1 MPGFRPVDPK
11 QSFPELE
18 RRVLARWRERDVF
31 ARSLANR
38 EDAEVWSFYE
48 GPPTANGKPGSHHV
62 LSRVFKDVYPRYRT
76 MRGYRVPRKAGW
88 DCHGLP
94 VELEVEKRLG
104 ISSKGEIEE
113 YGIAEFNQRCR
124 ESVFEYVEEWNRL
137 TERIGFWIDLDDPYV
152 TLDNEYIESVWWSL
166 RKLWDDERLYEGH
179 KVVPYC
185 PRCGTALSSHEVA
198 LGYEDVSDPSIHVR
212 LEYVPSAAGDRPGGA
227 GREAPGEGSSRTA
240 DSDRGAA
247 DDGSAGAEEIGPL
260 QPGDRLLVW
269 TTTPWTLPGNV
280 AVAVGPEIEYVRVRV
295 GDEVLVLAAELVDR
309 VLGRAGHGSGNDAG
323 STPDPSGAG
332 AGHEVLDRFPGSDLV
347 GRGYRGPVFALE
359 DGGPADAFRVLAGDF
374 VTTED
379 GTGLVHIAPAF
390 GEDDYRVAAE
400 NEIFDPTNAHTLYNP
415 VRPDGTFD
423 RRVIGFEGDP
433 VKDPDVTTRL
443 IANLRERG
451 LLFREQV
458 YEHAYPHCW
467 RCATPLIY
475 YAKSSWYV
483 ATSQA
488 RDDLLAN
495 NEQIGWRPEHIK
507 HGRFGKWLES
517 NVDWALSRD
526 RYWGT
531 PLPIWECAAEGCDG
545 RFCAGSVAEL
555 AARARGEVPDDLHRP
570 HIDAVVLDCEDCGG
584 EMRRV
589 ESVIDTWYDS
599 GAMPFAQF
607 HYPFENEQL
616 FAERF
621 PADFICEAIDQTRG
635 WFYTLLAESTLL
647 FGESSYRNC
656 VCLGLILD
664 PEGQKMS
671 KSKGNVV
678 EPWEVIEAH
687 GADAFRWYYLTAQQ
701 PWSGYRFSV
710 DTVGES
716 VRQFL
721 LTLWNTYS
729 FWVLYANAE
738 GLTPADFPVRIAH
751 KDLPAAPGRGSE
763 GGSISDPSAL
773 TGAEEAAVYG
783 DLDRWV
789 LSRLQATVAT
799 VREQMDEFDC
809 TAAGRAIAEFVEQL
823 SNWYVRLS
831 RRRFWDGDRAA
842 FATLRHCLLE
852 TAAMLAPFTPFLADE
867 IHLNLTIGADPG
879 ADGTKTHAI
888 GGESAHRPPEELSV
902 HLRDFPEP
910 DPALADPELEAAMEA
925 VRLTV
930 ELGRAARAQ
939 ARVKMRQP
947 LRRAV
952 IVASDAEREAISARA
967 GLVEAELNV
976 KQLDFVAEESELVSY
991 AVKPN
996 YRSLGPRFGKR
1007 MPQVAAAVAALD
1019 PVHVAA
1025 VMAEGGQ
1032 VGIAIDGDEHAL
1044 GADEVTLSLQPLEG
1058 YEVEA
1063 EAGHAV
1069 ALQLE
1074 LDDELRR
1081 EGLAREIVHAV
1092 QNARKE
1098 AGLEITDRIELS
1110 LGGDE
1115 ELLAAA
1121 RAHED
1126 YIVGEVLAT
1135 AIAYDAADGTTA
1147 KLDGRELSISLKRS

>member
-1 MPGFRPVDPK
+1 MPGFHPVDPR

-18 RRVLARWRERDVF
+18 ERVLARWRERDVF

-38 EDAEVWSFYE
+38 DGAEVWSFYE
-48 GPPTANGKPGSHHV
+48 GPPTANGRPGSHHV

-94 VELEVEKRLG
+94 VELEVEKQLG
-104 ISSKGEIEE
+104 IGSKQEIEE

-124 ESVFEYVEEWNRL
+124 DSVFEYVEEWNRL

-152 TLDNEYIESVWWSL
+152 TLENEYIESVWWSL

-198 LGYEDVSDPSIHVR
+198 LGYQDVEDPSIYVR
-212 LEYVPSAAGDRPGGA
+212 FPLLDGD
-227 GREAPGEGSSRTA
+227 GES
-240 DSDRGAA
+240 
-247 DDGSAGAEEIGPL
+247 
-260 QPGDRLLVW
+260 LLVW
-269 TTTPWTLPGNV
+269 TTTPWTLPGNEAV
-280 AVAVGPEIEYVRVRV
+280 AVAPGVTYVRA
-295 GDEVLVLAAELVDR
+295 EVEGETLILAEALVER
-309 VLGRAGHGSGNDAG
+309 VLGEGAEIAG
-323 STPDPSGAG
+323 
-332 AGHEVLDRFPGSDLV
+332 RFPGSELV
-347 GRGYRGPVFALE
+347 GRQYKGPVFALGDRE
-359 DGGPADAFRVLAGDF
+359 PGGYPVVAGDF

-400 NEIFDPTNAHTLYNP
+400 NGIFDPTDHASLYNP
-415 VRPDGTFD
+415 VGLDGHFD
-423 RRVIGFEGDP
+423 RRVVGFEGKF
-433 VKDPDVTTRL
+433 VKDPEVTAAL
-443 IANLRERG
+443 IDDLRERG

-467 RCATPLIY
+467 RCGTPLLY
-475 YAKSSWYV
+475 YAKSSWYI

-488 RDDLLAN
+488 RERLLAN
-495 NEQIGWRPEHIK
+495 NEEIGWHPEHIK
-507 HGRFGKWLES
+507 HGRFGKWLEN

-531 PLPIWECAAEGCDG
+531 PLPIWECSGAGCDG

-555 AARARGEVPDDLHRP
+555 RERAGGEVPDDLHRP
-570 HIDAVVLDCEDCGG
+570 YIDEVKVECERCGG

-607 HYPFENEQL
+607 HYPFENEEL
-616 FAERF
+616 FEERF

-647 FGESSYRNC
+647 FDTSSYRNC

-678 EPWEVIEAH
+678 EPWDVIAAH
-687 GADAFRWYYLTAQQ
+687 GADAIRWYYLTAQQ

-710 DTVGES
+710 ETVGES

-738 GLTPADFPVRIAH
+738 NLGPSDFQEPSSN
-751 KDLPAAPGRGSE
+751 LPAYMAGNDKLDGE
-763 GGSISDPSAL
+763 G
-773 TGAEEAAVYG
+773 TGD
-783 DLDRWV
+783 DLDRWAM
-789 LSRLQATVAT
+789 SRLQATVAS
-799 VREQMDEFDC
+799 VREHMDGFDC
-809 TAAGRAIAEFVEQL
+809 TAAGREIAEFVEEL

-831 RRRFWDGDRAA
+831 RRRFWEGDRAA

-852 TAAMLAPFTPFLADE
+852 TAALLAPFTPFLADE
-867 IHLNLTIGADPG
+867 IHLNLA
-879 ADGTKTHAI
+879 
-888 GGESAHRPPEELSV
+888 GGEAEALGELPDSV
-902 HLRDFPEP
+902 HLRDFPRP
-910 DPALADPELEAAMEA
+910 DPALADPELEAAMAA

-930 ELGRAARAQ
+930 ELGRTARAQ
-939 ARVKMRQP
+939 AKAKVRQP

-952 IVASDAEREAISARA
+952 IVANDAEREAISASA
-967 GLVEAELNV
+967 DLVKAELNV
-976 KQLDFVAEESELVSY
+976 KELDFVTEEAELVSY

-996 YRSLGPRFGKR
+996 YRALGPRFGKR
-1007 MPQVAAAVAALD
+1007 MPQVAAAVEALD

-1025 VMAEGGQ
+1025 VMADGGQ
-1032 VGIAIDGDEHAL
+1032 VGINIDGDEHTI
-1044 GADEVTLSLQPLEG
+1044 GAEEVSLSLQPLDG

-1098 AGLEITDRIELS
+1098 AGLEITDRIELN
-1110 LGGDE
+1110 LGGDP
-1115 ELLAAA
+1115 ELIEAA
-1121 RAHED
+1121 RAHEP
-1126 YIVGEVLAT
+1126 YVTGEVLAT
-1135 AIAYDAADGTTA
+1135 SVAYDAANGVTT
-1147 KLDGRELSISLKRS
+1147 KLDGQELRIGVTRA

>member
-1 MPGFRPVDPK
+1 MPGFRPVDTK

-18 RRVLARWRERDVF
+18 ERVLERWRQREVF
-31 ARSLANR
+31 KRSLAQR
-38 EDAEVWSFYE
+38 EDAPPWNFYE
-48 GPPTANGKPGSHHV
+48 GPPTANGRPGSHHV
-62 LSRVFKDVYPRYRT
+62 FARVFKDVYPRYRS
-76 MRGYRVPRKAGW
+76 MCGYRVPRKAGW

-94 VELEVEKRLG
+94 VEIEVEKQLG
-104 ISSKGEIEE
+104 IASKQEIED
-113 YGIAEFNQRCR
+113 YGIDRFNQRCR

-137 TERIGFWIDLDDPYV
+137 TERIGFWVDLDDPYV
-152 TLDNEYIESVWWSL
+152 TLDDDYIESVWWSL
-166 RKLWDDERLYEGH
+166 RKLWDEERLYEGH

-198 LGYEDVSDPSIHVR
+198 LGYQDVEDPSIYVR
-212 LEYVPSAAGDRPGGA
+212 FPLLG
-227 GREAPGEGSSRTA
+227 
-240 DSDRGAA
+240 
-247 DDGSAGAEEIGPL
+247 DDGSEVGESM
-260 QPGDRLLVW
+260 LVW

-280 AVAVGPEIEYVRVRV
+280 AVAVAPKVTYVKARC
-295 GDEVLVLAAELVDR
+295 GGETLVLAEPLLER
-309 VLGRAGHGSGNDAG
+309 VLGEEV
-323 STPDPSGAG
+323 
-332 AGHEVLDRFPGSDLV
+332 EVLERLSGSELV
-347 GRGYRGPVFALE
+347 GRRYKGPIFELAE
-359 DGGPADAFRVLAGDF
+359 EPANAFRVVAGDF

-390 GEDDYRVAAE
+390 GEDDFEVAAE
-400 NEIFDPTNAHTLYNP
+400 NGIFDKTVAATLFNP
-415 VRPDGTFD
+415 VNLEGRFD
-423 RRVIGFEGDP
+423 RRVSGLEGQF
-433 VKDPDVTTRL
+433 VKAPEVTRAL
-443 IANLRERG
+443 IADLEARG

-467 RCATPLIY
+467 RCGTPLLY
-475 YAKSSWYV
+475 YAKSSWYI
-483 ATSQA
+483 ATSQV
-488 RDDLLAN
+488 RDRLLAN
-495 NEQIGWRPEHIK
+495 NETIGWHPEHIK
-507 HGRFGKWLES
+507 SGRFGKWLEN

-531 PLPIWECAAEGCDG
+531 PLPIWRCTHGECTELY
-545 RFCAGSVAEL
+545 CAGSVAEL
-555 AARARGEVPDDLHRP
+555 RERAKGAVPDDLHRP
-570 HIDAVVLDCEDCGG
+570 YIDEVVLECGGCGG
-584 EMRRV
+584 EMHRV
-589 ESVIDTWYDS
+589 KSVIDTWYDS
-599 GAMPFAQF
+599 GAMPFAQL
-607 HYPFENEQL
+607 HYPFENEEL
-616 FAERF
+616 FEQRF

-647 FGESSYRNC
+647 FDQSSYRNC

-678 EPWEVIEAH
+678 EPWDVISTH

-710 DTVGES
+710 EAVGES

-738 GLTPADFPVRIAH
+738 NLGPADFADETPTSRFVATGEAKREVS
-751 KDLPAAPGRGSE
+751 PGE
-763 GGSISDPSAL
+763 GM
-773 TGAEEAAVYG
+773 E
-783 DLDRWV
+783 DLDRWA
-789 LSRLQATVAT
+789 LSRLQATIAA
-799 VREQMDEFDC
+799 VRGRMDDFDC
-809 TAAGRAIAEFVEQL
+809 TAAGRAIAEYVEEL

-831 RRRFWDGDRAA
+831 RRRFWEGDRAA

-852 TAAMLAPFTPFLADE
+852 VAALLAPFTPFLADE
-867 IHLNLTIGADPG
+867 IHLNLS
-879 ADGTKTHAI
+879 
-888 GGESAHRPPEELSV
+888 GGEREELGDGPDSV

-910 DPALADPELEAAMEA
+910 DPELADPELEAGMEA

-939 ARVKMRQP
+939 AKAKMRQP

-952 IVASDAEREAISARA
+952 IVANDSERAAIEARA
-967 GLVEAELNV
+967 DLITAELNV
-976 KQLDFVAEESELVSY
+976 KELDFVSEEADLVSY

-1007 MPQVAAAVAALD
+1007 MPQVAAAVEALD
-1019 PVHVAA
+1019 PAHVAA
-1025 VMAEGGQ
+1025 VMADGGE
-1032 VGIAIDGDEHAL
+1032 VGISIDGDDHTIGPE
-1044 GADEVTLSLQPLEG
+1044 EVTLALQPLEG

-1092 QNARKE
+1092 QNARKA
-1098 AGLEITDRIELS
+1098 AGLDISDRIDLA
-1110 LGGDE
+1110 LDGDE
-1115 ELLAAA
+1115 ELIAAA
-1121 RAHED
+1121 REHEP
-1126 YIVGEVLAT
+1126 YIATEVLA
-1135 AIAYDAADGTTA
+1135 ISVSYDATVTA
-1147 KLDGRELSISLKRS
+1147 PVRVDGRDLRIGVTKI

>member
-18 RRVLARWRERDVF
+18 ERVLARWRERDVF
-31 ARSLANR
+31 HRSLANR
-38 EDAEVWSFYE
+38 EGAEIWSFYE
-48 GPPTANGKPGSHHV
+48 GPPTANGRPHSGHV

-166 RKLWDDERLYEGH
+166 AQLWEKDLLYEGH

-198 LGYEDVSDPSIHVR
+198 LGYEDVEDPSIFIKIP
-212 LEYVPSAAGDRPGGA
+212 LISSAPATPKESDMDSASLPRPGMSGQ
-227 GREAPGEGSSRTA
+227 EY
-240 DSDRGAA
+240 
-247 DDGSAGAEEIGPL
+247 
-260 QPGDRLLVW
+260 LLVW

-280 AVAVGPEIEYVRVRV
+280 AVAVAPDVTYVRARV
-295 GDEVLVLAAELVDR
+295 EGETLILAEPLVER
-309 VLGRAGHGSGNDAG
+309 VLGE
-323 STPDPSGAG
+323 GA
-332 AGHEVLDRFPGSDLV
+332 EIVDQLRGSDLV
-347 GRGYRGPVFALE
+347 GRTYEGPVFNLS
-359 DGGPADAFRVLAGDF
+359 DRPDSPYPVVAGEF

-390 GEDDYRVAAE
+390 GEDDYAVAAE
-400 NEIFDPTNAHTLYNP
+400 NGIFDPTEHGTLYNP
-415 VRPDGTFD
+415 VEPDGAFTD
-423 RRVIGFEGDP
+423 QVTGFEGRF
-433 VKDPDVTTRL
+433 VKDPEVTRAL
-443 IANLRERG
+443 IDDLAARG
-451 LLFREQV
+451 RLFREQV

-467 RCATPLIY
+467 RCGTPLLY
-475 YAKSSWYV
+475 YAKSSWYI
-483 ATSQA
+483 ATSRA

-495 NEQIGWRPEHIK
+495 NEQIGWHPEHIK
-507 HGRFGKWLES
+507 HGRFGKWLEG

-531 PLPIWECAAEGCDG
+531 PLPIWECSVPGCEG

-555 AARARGEVPDDLHRP
+555 RERAGGEVPDDLHRP
-570 HIDAVVLDCEDCGG
+570 YIDAVTVECERCGG

-607 HYPFENEQL
+607 HYPFENEEL

-647 FGESSYRNC
+647 FDTSSYRNC

-664 PEGQKMS
+664 LEGQKMS

-678 EPWEVIEAH
+678 EPWDVIAAH
-687 GADAFRWYYLTAQQ
+687 GADAFRWYYLTSQQ
-701 PWSGYRFSV
+701 PWSGYHFSV
-710 DTVGES
+710 DAVGES

-738 GLTPADFPVRIAH
+738 NLEPGDFVAPN
-751 KDLPAAPGRGSE
+751 LPPG
-763 GGSISDPSAL
+763 PLVANSA
-773 TGAEEAAVYG
+773 TKGPDE
-783 DLDRWV
+783 LDRWA
-789 LSRLQATVAT
+789 LSRLQATMASVA
-799 VREQMDEFDC
+799 EHMDGFDC
-809 TAAGRAIAEFVEQL
+809 TAAGREIAEFVEEL

-831 RRRFWDGDRAA
+831 RRRFWEGDRAA

-852 TAAMLAPFTPFLADE
+852 TAALLAPFTPFLADE
-867 IHLNLTIGADPG
+867 IHLNLA
-879 ADGTKTHAI
+879 
-888 GGESAHRPPEELSV
+888 GGEAETLGEMPDSV
-902 HLRDFPEP
+902 HLRDFPESST
-910 DPALADPELEAAMEA
+910 ALRDEELEAAMAA

-939 ARVKMRQP
+939 AKAKVRQP
-947 LRRAV
+947 LRKAV
-952 IVASDAEREAISARA
+952 IVANDAERAAIEASA
-967 GLVEAELNV
+967 GLVKAELNV
-976 KQLDFVAEESELVSY
+976 KELDFVAEESELVSY

-1007 MPQVAAAVAALD
+1007 MPQVAAAVEALD

-1025 VMAEGGQ
+1025 VMAEGGE
-1032 VGIAIDGDEHAL
+1032 VGINVDGDEHAIA
-1044 GADEVTLSLQPLEG
+1044 ADEVTLSLQPLEG
-1058 YEVEA
+1058 YQVEA

-1121 RAHED
+1121 RAHEA
-1126 YIVGEVLAT
+1126 YVSGEVLAT
-1135 AIAYDAADGTTA
+1135 SVAYDAPDGVEA
-1147 KLDGRELSISLKRS
+1147 RLDGRELRIAVQRSGASGAQPS

>member
-1 MPGFRPVDPK
+1 MPGFHPVDTR

-18 RRVLARWRERDVF
+18 KRVLERWRERDVF

-38 EDAEVWSFYE
+38 EGAEVWSFYE
-48 GPPTANGKPGSHHV
+48 GPPTANGRPGSHHV

-76 MRGYRVPRKAGW
+76 MSGYRVPRKAGW

-94 VELEVEKRLG
+94 VEIEVEKELG
-104 ISSKGEIEE
+104 IASKHEIEE
-113 YGIAEFNQRCR
+113 YGIDKFNARCR

-137 TERIGFWIDLDDPYV
+137 TERIGFWIDLDDPYR
-152 TLDNEYIESVWWSL
+152 TLDDTYIESVWWSL
-166 RKLWDDERLYEGH
+166 RRLWDEQRLYEGH

-198 LGYEDVSDPSIHVR
+198 LGYQDVEDPSIYVR
-212 LEYVPSAAGDRPGGA
+212 FPLIGEDGGPS
-227 GREAPGEGSSRTA
+227 GES
-240 DSDRGAA
+240 
-247 DDGSAGAEEIGPL
+247 
-260 QPGDRLLVW
+260 LLVW
-269 TTTPWTLPGNV
+269 TTTPWTLPGNEAV
-280 AVAVGPEIEYVRVRV
+280 AVAPDVGYAKARVEGEILILAEA
-295 GDEVLVLAAELVDR
+295 LVEK
-309 VLGRAGHGSGNDAG
+309 VLGEGVEIVERL
-323 STPDPSGAG
+323 SGA
-332 AGHEVLDRFPGSDLV
+332 DLV
-347 GRGYRGPVFALE
+347 GRRYEGPVFELADRE
-359 DGGPADAFRVLAGDF
+359 AGGFPVLAGDF

-390 GEDDYRVAAE
+390 GEDDYAVAAA
-400 NEIFDPTNAHTLYNP
+400 NGIFDPTDHASLYNP
-415 VRPDGTFD
+415 VGLDGRFD
-423 RRVIGFEGDP
+423 RRVRGFEERF
-433 VKDPDVTTRL
+433 VKDPEVTAAL
-443 IANLRERG
+443 IADLERRG

-458 YEHAYPHCW
+458 YEHSYPHCW
-467 RCATPLIY
+467 RCGTPLLY

-483 ATSQA
+483 RTSEA
-488 RDDLLAN
+488 RDRMLAN
-495 NEQIGWRPEHIK
+495 NETIGWHPEHIK
-507 HGRFGKWLES
+507 HGRFGKWLEN

-531 PLPIWECAAEGCDG
+531 PLPIWECAGEDCDG

-555 AARARGEVPDDLHRP
+555 RERARGEVPEDLHRP
-570 HIDAVVLDCEDCGG
+570 YIDEVVLDCAECGG

-607 HYPFENEQL
+607 HYPFENEEL

-621 PADFICEAIDQTRG
+621 PADYICEAIDQTRG

-647 FGESSYRNC
+647 FDTSSYRNC

-678 EPWEVIEAH
+678 DPWDVISAH

-701 PWSGYRFSV
+701 PWAGYRFSV

-738 GLTPADFPVRIAH
+738 GLGPADFPPPA
-751 KDLPAAPGRGSE
+751 DLRSQLF
-763 GGSISDPSAL
+763 SDSGNNYDL
-773 TGAEEAAVYG
+773 D
-783 DLDRWV
+783 DLDRHA
-789 LSRLQATVAT
+789 LSRLQATIAT
-799 VREQMDEFDC
+799 VRECMDDFDC
-809 TAAGRAIAEFVEQL
+809 TAAGQAIAEFVEEL

-831 RRRFWDGDRAA
+831 RRRFWEGDRAA

-867 IHLNLTIGADPG
+867 IHLNLA
-879 ADGTKTHAI
+879 
-888 GGESAHRPPEELSV
+888 GGEGEELGGLPDSV
-902 HLRDFPEP
+902 HLRDFPEV
-910 DPALADPELEAAMEA
+910 DAALADPELETAMAA
-925 VRLTV
+925 VRQTV

-939 ARVKMRQP
+939 AKAKVRQP

-952 IVASDAEREAISARA
+952 IVANEEERAAIANLGAEIVR
-967 GLVEAELNV
+967 AELNV
-976 KQLDFVAEESELVSY
+976 KELDFVDDEADLVSY
-991 AVKPN
+991 TVKPN

-1007 MPQVAAAVAALD
+1007 MPQVAAAVEALD
-1019 PVHVAA
+1019 PAHVAR
-1025 VMAEGGQ
+1025 VIGDGGQ
-1032 VGIAIDGDEHAL
+1032 VGINVEGDEHTLAIE
-1044 GADEVTLSLQPLEG
+1044 DVTLALQPLEG

-1063 EAGHAV
+1063 ESGHAV

-1092 QNARKE
+1092 QNARKA
-1098 AGLEITDRIELS
+1098 AGLEITDRIDLA
-1110 LGGDE
+1110 LAGDPD
-1115 ELLAAA
+1115 LLDAA
-1121 RAHED
+1121 REHEP
-1126 YIVGEVLAT
+1126 YLSGEVLAT
-1135 AIAYDAADGTTA
+1135 SIAYDGDAAAAADVTA
-1147 KLDGRELSISLKRS
+1147 TIDGHELSIGVRRAGL

>member
-1 MPGFRPVDPK
+1 MPGFRPVDPR

-18 RRVLARWRERDVF
+18 EQVLARWRERDVF
-31 ARSLANR
+31 NRSLADR
-38 EDAEVWSFYE
+38 EGAEVWSFYE
-48 GPPTANGKPGSHHV
+48 GPPTANGRPGSHHV
-62 LSRVFKDVYPRYRT
+62 LARVFKDVYPRYRS
-76 MRGYRVPRKAGW
+76 MCGYRVPRKAGW

-94 VELEVEKRLG
+94 VELEVEKELG
-104 ISSKGEIEE
+104 ISSKQEIEE

-137 TERIGFWIDLDDPYV
+137 TERIGCWIDLDDPYV
-152 TLDNEYIESVWWSL
+152 TLENDYIESVWWSL
-166 RKLWDDERLYEGH
+166 RRLWDEERLYEGH

-198 LGYEDVSDPSIHVR
+198 AGYEDVEDPSIFIKIP
-212 LEYVPSAAGDRPGGA
+212 LVPSGA
-227 GREAPGEGSSRTA
+227 PAAPGHGSEGGSISDSSA
-240 DSDRGAA
+240 L
-247 DDGSAGAEEIGPL
+247 AGAEEAAEF
-260 QPGDRLLVW
+260 LLIW
-269 TTTPWTLPGNV
+269 TTTPWTLPGNEAV
-280 AVAVGPEIEYVRVRV
+280 AVAPDVTYVKAKV
-295 GDEVLVLAAELVDR
+295 GDEILILAEPLVER
-309 VLGRAGHGSGNDAG
+309 VLGEGV
-323 STPDPSGAG
+323 
-332 AGHEVLDRFPGSDLV
+332 EILDRLPGEELA
-347 GRGYRGPVFALE
+347 GRRYEGPVFALDDRPRGE
-359 DGGPADAFRVLAGDF
+359 RPVIAGSF

-390 GEDDYRVAAE
+390 GEDDYSVAAE
-400 NEIFDPTNAHTLYNP
+400 NGIFDPTEHGTLYNP

-423 RRVIGFEGDP
+423 RRVVGFEGRF
-433 VKDPDVTTRL
+433 VKDPEVTRAL
-443 IANLRERG
+443 IDNLRERG

-467 RCATPLIY
+467 RCGTPLLY

-483 ATSQA
+483 ATSRA
-488 RDDLLAN
+488 REELLAN
-495 NEQIGWRPEHIK
+495 NDEIGWHPEHIK
-507 HGRFGKWLES
+507 HGRFGKWLEN

-531 PLPIWECAAEGCDG
+531 PLPIWECAGEDCDG
-545 RFCAGSVAEL
+545 RFCAGSIAEL
-555 AARARGEVPDDLHRP
+555 RERARGEVPDDLHRP
-570 HIDAVVLDCEDCGG
+570 YIDEVTLECERCGG

-607 HYPFENEQL
+607 HYPFENEEQ

-621 PADFICEAIDQTRG
+621 PADFVCEGLDQTRG

-647 FGESSYRNC
+647 FDTSSYRNC

-678 EPWEVIEAH
+678 EPWDVISTH

-701 PWSGYRFSV
+701 PWSGYRFSI

-738 GLTPADFPVRIAH
+738 DLTPADF
-751 KDLPAAPGRGSE
+751 RGTPE
-763 GGSISDPSAL
+763 P
-773 TGAEEAAVYG
+773 TE
-783 DLDRWV
+783 DLDRWA
-789 LSRLQATVAT
+789 LSRLQATTAS
-799 VREQMDEFDC
+799 VREHMDGFDC
-809 TAAGRAIAEFVEQL
+809 TAAGREIAAFVEEL

-831 RRRFWDGDRAA
+831 RRRFWEGDRAA

-852 TAAMLAPFTPFLADE
+852 TAALLAPFTPFLADE
-867 IHLNLTIGADPG
+867 IHLNLA
-879 ADGTKTHAI
+879 
-888 GGESAHRPPEELSV
+888 GGEGEDLGELPDSV
-902 HLRDFPEP
+902 HLRDFPVPEA
-910 DPALADPELEAAMEA
+910 ALADRALEEAMEA

-939 ARVKMRQP
+939 AKAKVRQP

-952 IVASDAEREAISARA
+952 IVANDVEREAISARA
-967 GLVEAELNV
+967 DLVRSELNV
-976 KQLDFVAEESELVSY
+976 KELDFVTEEAELVSY

-996 YRSLGPRFGKR
+996 YRALGPRFGKR
-1007 MPQVAAAVAALD
+1007 MPQVAAAVEALD
-1019 PVHVAA
+1019 PVHVAR
-1025 VMAEGGQ
+1025 VMEDGGQ
-1032 VGIAIDGDEHAL
+1032 VGIHIDGDEHTIAP
-1044 GADEVTLSLQPLEG
+1044 DEVTLALQPLEG

-1081 EGLAREIVHAV
+1081 EGFAREIVHAV

-1098 AGLEITDRIELS
+1098 AGLEITDRIELA
-1110 LGGDE
+1110 LGGDDD
-1115 ELLAAA
+1115 LLEAA
-1121 RAHED
+1121 REYQPYLA
-1126 YIVGEVLAT
+1126 GEVLAT
-1135 AIAYDAADGTTA
+1135 SVAYEAADGVTSSI
-1147 KLDGRELSISLKRS
+1147 DGRELRIAVTPTGRAVT

>member
-1 MPGFRPVDPK
+1 MPGFRAVDPR

-18 RRVLARWRERDVF
+18 ERVLARWRERDVF

-38 EDAEVWSFYE
+38 EGAEVWSFYE
-48 GPPTANGKPGSHHV
+48 GPPTANGRPGSHHV
-62 LSRVFKDVYPRYRT
+62 LSRAFKDVYPRYRT

-94 VELEVEKRLG
+94 VELEVEKQLG
-104 ISSKGEIEE
+104 ISSKQEIEE

-137 TERIGFWIDLDDPYV
+137 TERIGFWIDLDHPYV
-152 TLDNEYIESVWWSL
+152 TLEDDYIESVWWSL
-166 RKLWDDERLYEGH
+166 RRLWDEDRLYEGH

-198 LGYEDVSDPSIHVR
+198 VGYEDVSDPSI
-212 LEYVPSAAGDRPGGA
+212 YVKLPLLA
-227 GREAPGEGSSRTA
+227 E
-240 DSDRGAA
+240 GAA
-247 DDGSAGAEEIGPL
+247 EY
-260 QPGDRLLVW
+260 LLIW

-280 AVAVGPEIEYVRVRV
+280 AVAVAPDVKYVKARVQGEILILAEA
-295 GDEVLVLAAELVDR
+295 LVER
-309 VLGRAGHGSGNDAG
+309 VLGEGVEVVESFFGS
-323 STPDPSGAG
+323 
-332 AGHEVLDRFPGSDLV
+332 ELV
-347 GRGYRGPVFALE
+347 GATYRGPVFELT
-359 DGGPADAFRVLAGDF
+359 DRPSGRFPVIAGDF

-390 GEDDYRVAAE
+390 GEDDFEAAAAAR
-400 NEIFDPTNAHTLYNP
+400 IFDPSKGGLGTLYNP
-415 VRPDGTFD
+415 VRPDGTFSTQ
-423 RRVIGFEGDP
+423 VVGFEGRF
-433 VKDPDVTTRL
+433 VKDPEVTRRL
-443 IANLRERG
+443 IDDLGERG

-467 RCATPLIY
+467 RCGTPLLY
-475 YAKSSWYV
+475 YAKASWYV
-483 ATSQA
+483 RTSEV
-488 RDDLLAN
+488 RDRLLAN
-495 NEQIGWRPEHIK
+495 NEEIGWHPEHIK
-507 HGRFGKWLES
+507 HGRFGKWLEN

-531 PLPIWECAAEGCDG
+531 PLPIWRCTDRICSNL
-545 RFCAGSVAEL
+545 FCAGSVEEL
-555 AARARGEVPDDLHRP
+555 RERARGEMPEDLHRP
-570 HIDAVVLDCEDCGG
+570 FIDEVTLDCEECGG

-607 HYPFENEQL
+607 HYPFENEEL
-616 FAERF
+616 FEEHF

-647 FGESSYRNC
+647 FDTSSYRNC

-664 PEGQKMS
+664 PDGQKMS
-671 KSKGNVV
+671 KSKGNVI
-678 EPWEVIEAH
+678 EPWDVISAH

-701 PWSGYRFSV
+701 PWSDYRFSV

-738 GLTPADFPVRIAH
+738 NLTPGDF
-751 KDLPAAPGRGSE
+751 AAYTAAS
-763 GGSISDPSAL
+763 SASA
-773 TGAEEAAVYG
+773 TAEESDMDPPLLPRPGAAG
-783 DLDRWV
+783 QDLDRWV
-789 LSRLQATVAT
+789 LSRLQGTIET
-799 VREQMDEFDC
+799 VRERMDAFDC
-809 TAAGRAIAEFVEQL
+809 TAAGRAIADYVEQL

-831 RRRFWDGDRAA
+831 RRRFWEGDRAA

-852 TAAMLAPFTPFLADE
+852 TAALLAPFTPFLADE
-867 IHLNLTIGADPG
+867 IHLNLA
-879 ADGTKTHAI
+879 
-888 GGESAHRPPEELSV
+888 GGEAEELGDRLDSV

-939 ARVKMRQP
+939 AKAKVRQP

-952 IVASDAEREAISARA
+952 IVANDAEREAISARA
-967 GLVEAELNV
+967 KLVKAELNV
-976 KQLDFVAEESELVSY
+976 KELDFVTEEAELVSY

-996 YRSLGPRFGKR
+996 YRALGPRFGKR

-1019 PVHVAA
+1019 PRRVAE
-1025 VMAEGGQ
+1025 VMADGGQ
-1032 VGIAIDGDEHAL
+1032 VGINVEGDEHTI
-1044 GADEVTLSLQPLEG
+1044 GADEVTLALQPLEG

-1092 QNARKE
+1092 QNARKD
-1098 AGLEITDRIELS
+1098 AGLEITDRIELA

-1115 ELLAAA
+1115 QLLVAA
-1121 RAHED
+1121 RAHEE
-1126 YIVGEVLAT
+1126 YVSGEVLAT
-1135 AIAYDAADGTTA
+1135 SVAYDVTSDTTA
-1147 KLDGRELSISLKRS
+1147 TTAIDGYELRIGLTRPGRS

>member
-1 MPGFRPVDPK
+1 MPGFKPVDTR

-18 RRVLARWRERDVF
+18 ERVLERWREREVF
-31 ARSLANR
+31 RRSLDAR
-38 EDAEVWSFYE
+38 EGAEVWSFYE
-48 GPPTANGKPGSHHV
+48 GPPTANGRPGSHHV
-62 LSRVFKDVYPRYRT
+62 LARVFKDVYPRYRS
-76 MRGYRVPRKAGW
+76 MCGYRVPRKAGW

-94 VELEVEKRLG
+94 VEIEVEKQLG
-104 ISSKGEIEE
+104 IGSKQEIEE
-113 YGIAEFNQRCR
+113 YGIAEFNARCR
-124 ESVFEYVEEWNRL
+124 ASVFEYVEEWNRL

-152 TLDNEYIESVWWSL
+152 TLENSYIESVWWSL
-166 RKLWDDERLYEGH
+166 RRLWDEERLYEGH

-198 LGYEDVSDPSIHVR
+198 LGYEDVEDPSIYVR
-212 LEYVPSAAGDRPGGA
+212 FPLLGEDGGEAG
-227 GREAPGEGSSRTA
+227 ES
-240 DSDRGAA
+240 
-247 DDGSAGAEEIGPL
+247 
-260 QPGDRLLVW
+260 LLVW

-280 AVAVGPEIEYVRVRV
+280 AVAVAPEVAYVKARVE
-295 GDEVLVLAAELVDR
+295 DEVLVLAEPLAEK
-309 VLGRAGHGSGNDAG
+309 VLGEGVEIVGRVKGS
-323 STPDPSGAG
+323 
-332 AGHEVLDRFPGSDLV
+332 ELV
-347 GRGYRGPVFALE
+347 GRNYEGPVFKLNDRE
-359 DGGPADAFRVLAGDF
+359 PGGSRVIAGEF

-390 GEDDYRVAAE
+390 GEDDYAAAAA
-400 NEIFDPTNAHTLYNP
+400 NGIFDPTSHGTLYNP
-415 VRPDGTFD
+415 VKPDGTFD
-423 RRVIGFEGDP
+423 NRVIGFEGRF
-433 VKDPDVTTRL
+433 VKDPETTAAL
-443 IANLRERG
+443 IADLRERG

-467 RCATPLIY
+467 RCGTPLLY

-483 ATSQA
+483 ATSKS
-488 RDDLLAN
+488 RDALLAN
-495 NEQIGWRPEHIK
+495 NEAIGWHPEHIK
-507 HGRFGKWLES
+507 HGRFGKWLEG

-531 PLPIWECAAEGCDG
+531 PLPIWECAAPGCDG

-555 AARARGEVPDDLHRP
+555 RERCGGEVPDDLHRP
-570 HIDAVVLDCEDCGG
+570 YIDEVTVSCERCGG

-599 GAMPFAQF
+599 GAMPFAQS
-607 HYPFENEQL
+607 HYPFENEAE

-678 EPWEVIEAH
+678 EPWDVIAAH
-687 GADAFRWYYLTAQQ
+687 GADAFRWYYLTSQQ

-710 DTVGES
+710 ETVGES

-738 GLTPADFPVRIAH
+738 GLTPT
-751 KDLPAAPGRGSE
+751 
-763 GGSISDPSAL
+763 DPSL
-773 TGAEEAAVYG
+773 TLSFLSNSDDNDKVSGLE
-783 DLDRWV
+783 DLDRWA
-789 LSRLQATVAT
+789 LSRLQGTVAT
-799 VREQMDEFDC
+799 VRERMDEFDC

-831 RRRFWDGDRAA
+831 RRRFWEGDRAA

-852 TAAMLAPFTPFLADE
+852 TAALLAPFTPFLAEE
-867 IHLNLTIGADPG
+867 IHLNLA
-879 ADGTKTHAI
+879 
-888 GGESAHRPPEELSV
+888 GGEAEDLGGLPDSV

-910 DPALADPELEAAMEA
+910 DAALADPELEAAMEA

-939 ARVKMRQP
+939 AKAKVRQP

-952 IVASDAEREAISARA
+952 IVANDAEREAISARA
-967 GLVEAELNV
+967 ELVRAELNV
-976 KQLDFVAEESELVSY
+976 KELDFVEEESELVSY

-996 YRSLGPRFGKR
+996 YRALGPRFGKR
-1007 MPQVAAAVAALD
+1007 MPQVAAAVEALD
-1019 PVHVAA
+1019 PAHVAR
-1025 VMAEGGQ
+1025 VMADGGQ
-1032 VGIAIDGDEHAL
+1032 VGINVDGDEHTI
-1044 GADEVTLSLQPLEG
+1044 GVEEVSLALQPLEG

-1074 LDDELRR
+1074 LDDDLRR

-1092 QNARKE
+1092 QNARKQ
-1098 AGLEITDRIELS
+1098 AGLEITDRIQLA

-1115 ELLAAA
+1115 ELLQAA

-1126 YIVGEVLAT
+1126 YLSGEVLAT
-1135 AIAYDAADGTTA
+1135 TVAYDAGDGVTA
-1147 KLDGRELSISLKRS
+1147 KLDGKDLRIAVQRSDPR

>member
-1 MPGFRPVDPK
+1 MPGFRPVDTK

-18 RRVLARWRERDVF
+18 ERILERWRERDVF
-31 ARSLANR
+31 NRSLAKRDGAQIWN
-38 EDAEVWSFYE
+38 FYE
-48 GPPTANGKPGSHHV
+48 GPPTANGRPGSHHV
-62 LSRVFKDVYPRYRT
+62 LARVFKDVYPRYRS
-76 MRGYRVPRKAGW
+76 MCGYRVPRKAGW

-94 VELEVEKRLG
+94 VEIEVEKQLG
-104 ISSKGEIEE
+104 IASKQEIEE
-113 YGIAEFNQRCR
+113 YGIDKFNARCR

-152 TLDNEYIESVWWSL
+152 TLDDDYIESVWWSL
-166 RKLWDDERLYEGH
+166 KQLWEKGRLYEGH

-198 LGYEDVSDPSIHVR
+198 LGYKDVEDPSIYVR
-212 LEYVPSAAGDRPGGA
+212 FPLLGQ
-227 GREAPGEGSSRTA
+227 
-240 DSDRGAA
+240 
-247 DDGSAGAEEIGPL
+247 DGSETGES
-260 QPGDRLLVW
+260 LLVW

-280 AVAVGPEIEYVRVRV
+280 AVAVAPEITYVKARV
-295 GDEVLVLAAELVDR
+295 GEETLILAESLLEK
-309 VLGRAGHGSGNDAG
+309 VLGDGVEIVER
-323 STPDPSGAG
+323 
-332 AGHEVLDRFPGSDLV
+332 LPGSDLV
-347 GRGYRGPVFALE
+347 GARYRGPVFDLA
-359 DGGPADAFRVLAGDF
+359 DGGPAKAFRVLAGDF

-400 NEIFDPTNAHTLYNP
+400 NGIFDPTVQGTLYNP
-415 VRPDGTFD
+415 VGLDGKFNQ
-423 RRVIGFEGDP
+423 RVSGFEGRF
-433 VKDPDVTTRL
+433 VKDSEITRAL
-443 IANLRERG
+443 IDDLEQRG

-458 YEHAYPHCW
+458 YEHSYPHCW
-467 RCATPLIY
+467 RCGTPLLY

-483 ATSQA
+483 ATSQV
-488 RDDLLAN
+488 RDQLLAN
-495 NEQIGWRPEHIK
+495 NETIGWHPEHIK
-507 HGRFGKWLES
+507 SGRFGKWLEN

-531 PLPIWECAAEGCDG
+531 PLPIWECTGEDCDG

-555 AARARGEVPDDLHRP
+555 RERAAGEVPDDLHRP
-570 HIDAVVLDCEDCGG
+570 YIDEVTVKCERCGG
-584 EMRRV
+584 AMRRV

-599 GAMPFAQF
+599 GAMPFAQL
-607 HYPFENEQL
+607 HYPFENEEL
-616 FAERF
+616 FKERF

-647 FGESSYRNC
+647 FDTSSYRNC

-678 EPWEVIEAH
+678 EPWDVISAH

-738 GLTPADFPVRIAH
+738 DLGPGDFE
-751 KDLPAAPGRGSE
+751 AAP
-763 GGSISDPSAL
+763 
-773 TGAEEAAVYG
+773 EATD
-783 DLDRWV
+783 DLDRWA
-789 LSRLQATVAT
+789 LSRLQATVTT
-799 VREQMDEFDC
+799 VREHMDEFDC
-809 TAAGRAIAEFVEQL
+809 TTAGRAIADYVEEL

-831 RRRFWDGDRAA
+831 RRRFWEGDRAA

-852 TAAMLAPFTPFLADE
+852 VAALLAPFTPFLAEE
-867 IHLNLTIGADPG
+867 IHLNLAGGIG
-879 ADGTKTHAI
+879 
-888 GGESAHRPPEELSV
+888 EELGELPDSV
-902 HLRDFPEP
+902 HLRNFPEP
-910 DPALADPELEAAMEA
+910 DAALVDADLEAAMEA

-939 ARVKMRQP
+939 AKAKMRQP

-952 IVASDAEREAISARA
+952 IVANDVERAAISARA
-967 GLVEAELNV
+967 DLVTAELNV
-976 KQLDFVAEESELVSY
+976 KELDFVSEEADLVSY

-1007 MPQVAAAVAALD
+1007 MPRVAAAVEALD
-1019 PVHVAA
+1019 PAHVAR
-1025 VMAEGGQ
+1025 VMADGGEI
-1032 VGIAIDGDEHAL
+1032 GINVDGDEHTI
-1044 GADEVTLSLQPLEG
+1044 GPEEVTLALQPLDG

-1074 LDDELRR
+1074 LDDELRC

-1092 QNARKE
+1092 QNARKD
-1098 AGLEITDRIELS
+1098 AGLDISDRIELD
-1110 LGGDE
+1110 LGGAE

-1121 RAHED
+1121 RQHEP
-1126 YIVGEVLAT
+1126 YIAGEVLAT
-1135 AIAYDAADGTTA
+1135 SVAYDAVDGLA
-1147 KLDGRELSISLKRS
+1147 VEIDGLVLRIVVERA

>member
-1 MPGFRPVDPK
+1 MPGFRPVDSK

-18 RRVLARWRERDVF
+18 ERVLARWRERDVF
-31 ARSLANR
+31 RRSLAAR
-38 EDAEVWSFYE
+38 EGGEVWSFYE
-48 GPPTANGKPGSHHV
+48 GPPTANGRPGSHHV
-62 LSRVFKDVYPRYRT
+62 LARVFKDVYPRYRS
-76 MRGYRVPRKAGW
+76 MCGYRVPRKAGW

-94 VELEVEKRLG
+94 VELEVEQQLG
-104 ISSKGEIEE
+104 ISSKQEIEE
-113 YGIAEFNQRCR
+113 YGIAAFNRRCR
-124 ESVFEYVEEWNRL
+124 ESVFEYVEDWNRL

-152 TLDNEYIESVWWSL
+152 TLENDYIESVWWSL
-166 RKLWDDERLYEGH
+166 RRLWDEQRLYEGH

-198 LGYEDVSDPSIHVR
+198 LGYEDVEDPSIYVR
-212 LEYVPSAAGDRPGGA
+212 LSYLPLA
-227 GREAPGEGSSRTA
+227 APGDAAANAAEG
-240 DSDRGAA
+240 
-247 DDGSAGAEEIGPL
+247 GSPPL
-260 QPGDRLLVW
+260 QPGDRLLIW

-280 AVAVGPEIEYVRVRV
+280 AVAVAPEVAYVRARV
-295 GDEVLVLAAELVDR
+295 GDETLVVAEALVDR
-309 VLGRAGHGSGNDAG
+309 ALGE
-323 STPDPSGAG
+323 GA
-332 AGHEVLDRFPGSDLV
+332 EVLDRFPGSELV
-347 GRGYRGPVFALE
+347 GLSYEGPVFALADRE
-359 DGGPADAFRVLAGDF
+359 PGGFPLIAGDF

-390 GEDDYRVAAE
+390 GEDDYAVAVE
-400 NEIFDPTNAHTLYNP
+400 NGIFDPTSHGTLYNP

-423 RRVIGFEGDP
+423 QRVVGFVDRF
-433 VKDPDVTTRL
+433 VKDPEVTTAL
-443 IANLRERG
+443 IADLRDRG

-467 RCATPLIY
+467 RCGTPLLY

-483 ATSQA
+483 ATSRA

-495 NEQIGWRPEHIK
+495 NEQIGWHPEHIK
-507 HGRFGKWLES
+507 HGRFGKWLEN

-531 PLPIWECAAEGCDG
+531 PLPVWECAAAGCEG

-555 AARARGEVPDDLHRP
+555 RDRARGEIPDDLHRP
-570 HIDAVVLDCEDCGG
+570 YIDEVTLDCERCGG

-589 ESVIDTWYDS
+589 ESVIDAWYDS

-607 HYPFENEQL
+607 HYPFENEEQ
-616 FAERF
+616 FERRF

-647 FGESSYRNC
+647 FDAPSYRNC

-671 KSKGNVV
+671 KSRGNVV
-678 EPWEVIEAH
+678 EPWDVISTH
-687 GADAFRWYYLTAQQ
+687 GADAFRWYYLTSQQ
-701 PWSGYRFSV
+701 PWSGYRFSI

-738 GLTPADFPVRIAH
+738 DLGPTDFAADSPLRSHFSSDSQEKCER
-751 KDLPAAPGRGSE
+751 E
-763 GGSISDPSAL
+763 GG
-773 TGAEEAAVYG
+773 TGE
-783 DLDRWV
+783 DLDRWA
-789 LSRLQATVAT
+789 LSRLQATIST
-799 VREQMDEFDC
+799 VRERMDAFDC
-809 TAAGRAIAEFVEQL
+809 TTAGRAIAELVEEL

-831 RRRFWDGDRAA
+831 RRRFWEGDPAA

-867 IHLNLTIGADPG
+867 IHLNLA
-879 ADGTKTHAI
+879 
-888 GGESAHRPPEELSV
+888 GGEAGELGELPDSV
-902 HLRDFPEP
+902 HLRDFPQP
-910 DPALADPELEAAMEA
+910 DPALADPALEAAMEA
-925 VRLTV
+925 VRRTV
-930 ELGRAARAQ
+930 ELGRAARAG
-939 ARVKMRQP
+939 AKAKVRQP

-952 IVASDAEREAISARA
+952 VVANDAEREAISARA
-967 GLVEAELNV
+967 ELVRAELNV
-976 KQLDFVAEESELVSY
+976 KELDFVTDEAELVSH

-996 YRSLGPRFGKR
+996 YRSLGPRFGRR
-1007 MPQVAAAVAALD
+1007 MPQVAAAIEALD
-1019 PVHVAA
+1019 PVHVAG
-1025 VMAEGGQ
+1025 VMAEGGE
-1032 VGIAIDGDEHAL
+1032 VGINVDGDEHAI
-1044 GADEVTLSLQPLEG
+1044 GAEEVSLSLQPLEG

-1074 LDDELRR
+1074 LDGELRR

-1115 ELLAAA
+1115 ELLDAV
-1121 RAHED
+1121 RHHEV
-1126 YIVGEVLAT
+1126 YVTGEVLAT
-1135 AIAYDAADGTTA
+1135 SVAYDAANGVTA
-1147 KLDGRELSISLKRS
+1147 KLDGRDLQIELSRA

>member
-1 MPGFRPVDPK
+1 MVSNHRIVTFMPGFAPVDPK
-11 QSFPELE
+11 QSFPALE
-18 RRVLARWRERDVF
+18 ERMLARWREEGVF
-31 ARSLANR
+31 ERSLAQR
-38 EDAEVWSFYE
+38 EGAPVWSFYE
-48 GPPTANGKPGSHHV
+48 GPPTANGRPGSHHV
-62 LSRVFKDVYPRYRT
+62 LARVFKDVYPRYKT
-76 MRGYRVPRKAGW
+76 MCGYRVPRKAGW

-94 VELEVEKRLG
+94 VELEVEKQLG
-104 ISSKGEIEE
+104 ISSKQEIEE
-113 YGIAEFNQRCR
+113 LGIAEFNQRCR
-124 ESVFEYVEEWNRL
+124 DSVFEYVGEWNKL

-152 TLDNEYIESVWWSL
+152 TLEDDYIESVWWSL
-166 RKLWDDERLYEGH
+166 RKLWDDGRLYEGH

-198 LGYEDVSDPSIHVR
+198 LGYEDVKDPSIYVR
-212 LEYVPSAAGDRPGGA
+212 FPLAG
-227 GREAPGEGSSRTA
+227 E
-240 DSDRGAA
+240 
-247 DDGSAGAEEIGPL
+247 DGSESGES
-260 QPGDRLLVW
+260 LLVW

-280 AVAVGPEIEYVRVRV
+280 AVAVAPEVTYVRARLD
-295 GDEVLVLAAELVDR
+295 DETVILAEPLVER
-309 VLGRAGHGSGNDAG
+309 VLGQ
-323 STPDPSGAG
+323 GA
-332 AGHEVLDRFPGSDLV
+332 EVLDRFPGSDLA
-347 GRGYRGPVFALE
+347 GRSYRGPVFALSD
-359 DGGPADAFRVLAGDF
+359 DGPTNAFRVLPGDF
-374 VTTED
+374 VTTDD

-400 NEIFDPTNAHTLYNP
+400 NGLFDPTNASTLYNP
-415 VRPDGTFD
+415 VDLDGKFTAH
-423 RRVIGFEGDP
+423 VTGFEGQF
-433 VKDPDVTTRL
+433 VKDTGTTTAL
-443 IANLRERG
+443 IADLAARQ

-467 RCATPLIY
+467 RCGTPLLY

-488 RDDLLAN
+488 RDQLLAN
-495 NEQIGWRPEHIK
+495 NEEIGWHPEHVK
-507 HGRFGKWLES
+507 HGRFGKWLEN

-531 PLPIWECAAEGCDG
+531 PLPIWECTGEGCG
-545 RFCAGSVAEL
+545 ERFCAGSVADLRE
-555 AARARGEVPDDLHRP
+555 RARGAVPEDLHRP
-570 HIDAVVLDCEDCGG
+570 YIDGVSLDCERCGG

-589 ESVIDTWYDS
+589 LSVIDTWYDS

-607 HYPFENEQL
+607 HYPFEGKEE
-616 FAERF
+616 FEERF
-621 PADFICEAIDQTRG
+621 PADYICEAQDQTRG

-647 FGESSYRNC
+647 FDTSSYKNC

-671 KSKGNVV
+671 KSRGNVV
-678 EPWEVIEAH
+678 DPWDVLNAH

-701 PWSGYRFSV
+701 PWAGYRFSV

-738 GLTPADFPVRIAH
+738 NL
-751 KDLPAAPGRGSE
+751 APGDFDASPQKGSYNDLS
-763 GGSISDPSAL
+763 GGL
-773 TGAEEAAVYG
+773 GEMN
-783 DLDRWV
+783 DLDRWA

-799 VREQMDEFDC
+799 VRERMDAYDC
-809 TAAGRAIAEFVEQL
+809 TSAGRAIAEYVEEL

-852 TAAMLAPFTPFLADE
+852 TVAMLAPFTPFLADE
-867 IHLNLTIGADPG
+867 IHRNLAGDEA
-879 ADGTKTHAI
+879 
-888 GGESAHRPPEELSV
+888 PPSV
-902 HLRDFPEP
+902 HLRDFPEV
-910 DPALADPELEAAMEA
+910 DQALADPDLEQGMEA

-939 ARVKMRQP
+939 AKAKVRQP
-947 LRRAV
+947 LRKAV
-952 IVASDAEREAISARA
+952 IVANEAERAAIEARA
-967 GLVEAELNV
+967 DLVKTELNV
-976 KQLDFVAEESELVSY
+976 KELDFVSDESELVSY
-991 AVKPN
+991 ELKPN

-1007 MPQVAAAVAALD
+1007 MPQVAAAIETLEPA
-1019 PVHVAA
+1019 HVAE
-1025 VMAEGGQ
+1025 VMAHGIG
-1032 VGIAIDGDEHAL
+1032 VGINIEGDEHQL
-1044 GADEVTLSLQPLEG
+1044 VPEDITLALQPLEG

-1092 QNARKE
+1092 QIARKD
-1098 AGLEITDRIELS
+1098 AGLEITDRIALT
-1110 LGGDE
+1110 LAGDQD
-1115 ELLAAA
+1115 LLQAAQT
-1121 RAHED
+1121 HQD
-1126 YIVGEVLAT
+1126 YLAKEVLAT
-1135 AIAYDAADGTTA
+1135 SVSFDGNDNGATA
-1147 KLDGRELSISLKRS
+1147 KIDGRDLKIGVFRA

>member
-1 MPGFRPVDPK
+1 MSGFRPVDTK

-18 RRVLARWRERDVF
+18 ERALARWRERDVF
-31 ARSLANR
+31 QRSLDQR
-38 EDAEVWSFYE
+38 DGAELWNFYE
-48 GPPTANGKPGSHHV
+48 GPPTANGRPGSHHV
-62 LSRVFKDVYPRYRT
+62 LARVFKDVYPRYRS
-76 MRGYRVPRKAGW
+76 MCGYRVPRKAGW

-94 VELEVEKRLG
+94 VEIEVEKQLG
-104 ISSKGEIEE
+104 ISSKQEIEE
-113 YGIAEFNQRCR
+113 YGIDKFNARCR
-124 ESVFEYVEEWNRL
+124 ASVFEYVEEWNRL

-152 TLDNEYIESVWWSL
+152 TLDDDYIESVWWSL
-166 RKLWDDERLYEGH
+166 KRLWEDGRLYEGH

-198 LGYEDVSDPSIHVR
+198 LGYKDVEDPSIYVR
-212 LEYVPSAAGDRPGGA
+212 FPLLAE
-227 GREAPGEGSSRTA
+227 
-240 DSDRGAA
+240 
-247 DDGSAGAEEIGPL
+247 DGSEVGES
-260 QPGDRLLVW
+260 LLVW

-280 AVAVGPEIEYVRVRV
+280 AVAVAPNVTYVRVGLEGETV
-295 GDEVLVLAAELVDR
+295 VLAEALAER
-309 VLGRAGHGSGNDAG
+309 VLGEGVEIA
-323 STPDPSGAG
+323 
-332 AGHEVLDRFPGSDLV
+332 DRFSGSELV
-347 GRGYRGPVFALE
+347 GRSYRGPVFALR
-359 DGGPADAFRVLAGDF
+359 DGGPANAFRVLAGDF

-390 GEDDYRVAAE
+390 GEDDYAVAAE
-400 NEIFDPTNAHTLYNP
+400 NGIFDPTSHGTLYNP
-415 VRPDGTFD
+415 VGLDGKFD
-423 RRVIGFEGDP
+423 RRVSGFEGGF
-433 VKDPDVTTRL
+433 VKDPEVTQAL
-443 IANLRERG
+443 IADLDKRG

-467 RCATPLIY
+467 RCDTPLLY

-483 ATSQA
+483 ATSQV
-488 RDDLLAN
+488 RERMLAN
-495 NEQIGWRPEHIK
+495 NEKIGWHPEHIK
-507 HGRFGKWLES
+507 DGRFGKWLEN

-531 PLPIWECAAEGCDG
+531 PLPIWECRGDDCDG

-555 AARARGEVPDDLHRP
+555 RERSQGEVPDDLHRP
-570 HIDAVVLDCEDCGG
+570 YIDGVTVACQECGG

-599 GAMPFAQF
+599 GAMPFAQL
-607 HYPFENEQL
+607 HYPFENEEL
-616 FAERF
+616 FKQRF

-647 FGESSYRNC
+647 FDTSSYRNC

-678 EPWEVIEAH
+678 EPWDVISAH

-738 GLTPADFPVRIAH
+738 NLGPADFEDQPLTSPLVAH
-751 KDLPAAPGRGSE
+751 TANKDEVSGDVGE
-763 GGSISDPSAL
+763 
-773 TGAEEAAVYG
+773 
-783 DLDRWV
+783 DLDRWA
-789 LSRLQATVAT
+789 LSRLQATVTT
-799 VREQMDEFDC
+799 VRERMDDFDC
-809 TAAGRAIAEFVEQL
+809 TAAGRAISEYVEEL

-831 RRRFWDGDRAA
+831 RRRFWEGDRAA

-852 TAAMLAPFTPFLADE
+852 TAALLAPFTPFLADE
-867 IHLNLTIGADPG
+867 IHLNLA
-879 ADGTKTHAI
+879 
-888 GGESAHRPPEELSV
+888 GGESEELGEQPDSV
-902 HLRDFPEP
+902 HLRDFPEV

-939 ARVKMRQP
+939 AKAKMRQP

-952 IVASDAEREAISARA
+952 IVANDAEREAISARA
-967 GLVEAELNV
+967 DLVRAELNV
-976 KQLDFVAEESELVSY
+976 KELDFVSEEADLVSY
-991 AVKPN
+991 AVRPN

-1007 MPQVAAAVAALD
+1007 MPQVAAAVEALD
-1019 PVHVAA
+1019 AVHVAK
-1025 VMAEGGQ
+1025 VMADGGAI
-1032 VGIAIDGDEHAL
+1032 GINVDGDEHTI
-1044 GADEVTLSLQPLEG
+1044 GPDEVSLALQPLDG

-1074 LDDELRR
+1074 VDDELRR
-1081 EGLAREIVHAV
+1081 EGMAREIVHAV
-1092 QNARKE
+1092 QNARKA
-1098 AGLEITDRIELS
+1098 AGLDISDRIELV
-1110 LGGDE
+1110 LGGDD
-1115 ELLAAA
+1115 ELIAAA
-1121 RAHED
+1121 REHQP
-1126 YIVGEVLAT
+1126 YIAGEVLAT
-1135 AIAYDAADGTTA
+1135 SVSFDAADGSA
-1147 KLDGRELSISLKRS
+1147 VRVDDRDLQISVTRVEDRPQ